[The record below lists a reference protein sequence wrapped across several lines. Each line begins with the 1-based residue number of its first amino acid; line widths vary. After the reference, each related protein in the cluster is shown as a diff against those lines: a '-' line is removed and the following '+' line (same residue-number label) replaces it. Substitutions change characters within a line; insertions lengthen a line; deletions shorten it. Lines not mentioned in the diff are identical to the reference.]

1 MRVVE
6 YIRRESFVHRL
17 NPLSKL
23 AYTIL
28 TLALVFLSTFTED
41 IIILLIWLAIA
52 LCFWRIGKI
61 SIRYFMGLVKLLM
74 GIIIFITIIQGFM
87 YRGTT
92 VLFTIG
98 HYKIPGGADIGEFTY
113 EGLMFGIMVSLRVI
127 TALSVL
133 PLLTMTTSY
142 MRLMESLTRIK
153 VPFKFSFI
161 FVAGMRSVPLIQ
173 ETWNT
178 AVEAQKLR
186 AFDID
191 RMNIF
196 KKAFK
201 AYIPIVTPVVLLL
214 LRKAHDMQI
223 AIETRAF
230 GAPVK
235 RTFME
240 DISFHRED
248 VIFLAFIISL
258 FILSIY
264 TKLFWSKILWETMT
278 NMLKTVILRILP

>member
-6 YIRRESFVHRL
+6 YIRGDSFIHRL

-23 AYTIL
+23 AYTVL
-28 TLALVFLSTFTED
+28 TLVLVFLSTFTED
-41 IIILLIWLAIA
+41 IVILLIWLAVA

-61 SIRYFMGLVKLLM
+61 SIRYFMGLVKLLT
-74 GIIIFITIIQGFM
+74 GIIVFITIIQGFM

-113 EGLMFGIMVSLRVI
+113 EGLMFGIMVSLRVV

-153 VPFKFSFI
+153 IPFKFSFI

-201 AYIPIVTPVVLLL
+201 AYIPIVTPVILLL

-240 DISFHRED
+240 DISFHKED

-264 TKLFWSKILWETMT
+264 IKLFWSKILWETIT
-278 NMLKTVILRILP
+278 NMLKTVILQILP

>member
-98 HYKIPGGADIGEFTY
+98 HYKIPGGAD
-113 EGLMFGIMVSLRVI
+113 IMVSLRVI